1 MTNERGRQMIDVG
14 LDISGQS
21 IVTYAVTA
29 RKQCV
34 FKGQGPSTR
43 AGVRA
48 LLERMGPGAKLVA
61 FEAGNQ
67 LKWIAET
74 LKRIP
79 EVQVHVVHPNEV
91 KWITESRSKTDRVD
105 AKKLAELARAGLLPR
120 AVHLV
125 EGPVRELRELASA
138 REQLQ
143 AKRVALIN
151 AVRSYVYQ
159 EGHRLP
165 EKFFAS
171 PGWAEKLAQV
181 RVSAPLKLIIES
193 FMAAIDALLAAERQ
207 LTTQLLAITD
217 PRCALLETIP
227 AIGPITSRVLVGAL
241 DEVRR
246 FDDKKAVANYGGLT
260 PTIYQSG
267 GVTHLGRINRDGRLE
282 VRRVLL
288 QCAHTVARMT
298 RSHGAQPLQQFYAR
312 LASRRGK
319 KVATVAV
326 ARKLL
331 TTAYGVLKSGQPY
344 DPARLL
350 PAPA

>member
-1 MTNERGRQMIDVG
+1 MQQVG
-14 LDISGQS
+14 
-21 IVTYAVTA
+21 
-29 RKQCV
+29 C
-34 FKGQGPSTR
+34 
-43 AGVRA
+43 
-48 LLERMGPGAKLVA
+48 GAKLVA
-61 FEAGNQ
+61 FEAGSQ

-91 KWITESRSKTDRVD
+91 KGITESRCKTDRVD

-120 AVHLV
+120 AVHVV

-151 AVRSYVYQ
+151 AVRRYVYQ

-171 PGWAEKLAQV
+171 ATWAEKLAHL
-181 RVSAPLKLIIES
+181 RVSAPVKLILES
-193 FMAAIDALLAAERQ
+193 FMTAVDALLAAERR
-207 LTTQLLAITD
+207 LTTQLVAIKD

-227 AIGPITSRVLVGAL
+227 AIGPITSRVLVAAL
-241 DEVRR
+241 DEVQR

-298 RSHGAQPLQQFYAR
+298 RSHGATPLQQFHGR
-312 LASRRGK
+312 LVRRRGK
-319 KVATVAV
+319 KIATVAV
-326 ARKLL
+326 ARKLR